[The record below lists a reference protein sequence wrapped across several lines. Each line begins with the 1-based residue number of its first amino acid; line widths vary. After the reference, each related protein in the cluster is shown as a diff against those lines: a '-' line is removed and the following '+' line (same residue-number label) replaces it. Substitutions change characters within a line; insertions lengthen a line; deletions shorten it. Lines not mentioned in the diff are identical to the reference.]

1 MLVAALVT
9 MPAKMTESVDEAE
22 LSISWTWLRPALALD
37 LAILAK
43 WTCLVPRCLRLSL
56 STRVN
61 LFLLG
66 LEGSAI
72 VDDDTIDDDNTGA
85 WTGSGLSGSLT
96 SMTLRALGLEEF
108 ALASLLRSDGML
120 AGTVSIWF

>member
-1 MLVAALVT
+1 MAALVT

-22 LSISWTWLRPALALD
+22 LSISWTWLRPDLALD
-37 LAILAK
+37 LAILSK

-72 VDDDTIDDDNTGA
+72 VDDDTTDDDTTDEDNTGA
-85 WTGSGLSGSLT
+85 WAGSG
-96 SMTLRALGLEEF
+96 
-108 ALASLLRSDGML
+108 
-120 AGTVSIWF
+120 